1 MSRIIL
7 GITGLIGSGKDSAA
21 QYLIDN
27 YNFTKLSF
35 AGSLKDAV
43 SVVFGWDRELLEGT
57 TKESREWREQVDEW
71 WATRLDMPHLTPRWV
86 LQHWGTELFRQ
97 NFHTDIWMLSLE
109 NKLRQHSG
117 NVVITDCRFENEVN
131 AIKSAGGRTARIF
144 RGMLPD
150 WYETAELYNKTKETK
165 YLDVLKANK
174 VHASEYSSVGLDY
187 DHLISNNITLED
199 LHSKLDLIINL

>member
-97 NFHTDIWMLSLE
+97 SFHNDIWVLSLE
-109 NKLRQHSG
+109 NKLRQQSG
-117 NVVITDCRFENEVN
+117 NVVITDCRFKNEIN
-131 AIKSAGGRTARIF
+131 AIKNVGGRTARIF
-144 RGMLPD
+144 RGMSPD
-150 WYETAELYNKTKETK
+150 WYPYAESFNKFGDTLS
-165 YLDVLKANK
+165 LDVLKRNN

-187 DHLISNNITLED
+187 DHLISNNSSLED
-199 LHSKLDLIINL
+199 LHSKLDLIIDL

>member
-1 MSRIIL
+1 
-7 GITGLIGSGKDSAA
+7 
-21 QYLIDN
+21 
-27 YNFTKLSF
+27 
-35 AGSLKDAV
+35 
-43 SVVFGWDRELLEGT
+43 
-57 TKESREWREQVDEW
+57 
-71 WATRLDMPHLTPRWV
+71 
-86 LQHWGTELFRQ
+86 
-97 NFHTDIWMLSLE
+97 MLSLE